1 MANQFYI
8 DPTAGRNPQA
18 FQGLSTA
25 IQGYGAE
32 QRRQQGVQQQAGW
45 EQEAAA
51 LYESGDLDALAAFAI
66 KHPELGE
73 SVRTQSKYKSDATE
87 AIRRDMLR
95 KIVIGGGDYKKI
107 ITEGAEKIK
116 SLGGDPSETLTMLDE
131 TPEGALEIAE
141 KLMALSGNGDWKNI
155 QEYRKS
161 KAGGDPKKQAE
172 TRKLVSEAKLL
183 EQKFKDLSDNQ
194 TPTEDR
200 IKIEKDLRKEVYDRS
215 KVFQDVDDAW
225 TRVQVSAKDPSPAGD
240 MALIFN
246 YMKMLDPGSTV
257 REGEFATAQQ
267 TGSVDDRIV
276 SLYNQIITGTRL
288 SAPQRADFT
297 KRAKS
302 LYRAAESKNKKMT
315 AKYKALAKRYNVD
328 PVNVVLDSAE
338 LTDDDLVN
346 KYL

>member
-1 MANQFYI
+1 MPNNFNLNIAQ
-8 DPTAGRNPQA
+8 PL
-18 FQGLSTA
+18 QGL
-25 IQGYGAE
+25 QGVIGE
-32 QRRQQGVQQQAGW
+32 HLGRQQQEGW
-45 EQEAAA
+45 QEEAAA
-51 LYESGDLDALAAFAI
+51 LYKSGDLQALAKFSIA
-66 KHPELGE
+66 HPEMGQR
-73 SVRTQSKYKSDATE
+73 VREQVKHKSATTE
-87 AIRRDMLR
+87 AIRRDMGR
-95 KIVIGGGDYKKI
+95 KIMTGGNYIDVVN
-107 ITEGAEKIK
+107 EGIEAIERA
-116 SLGGDPSETLTMLDE
+116 GGDPSNLREVLDMSPEEALAATEKMMAIQFPTDFNALQAYKKSRAGPAAKEVSETAKLD
-131 TPEGALEIAE
+131 
-141 KLMALSGNGDWKNI
+141 
-155 QEYRKS
+155 
-161 KAGGDPKKQAE
+161 AE
-172 TRKLVSEAKLL
+172 TAIL
-183 EQKFKDLSDNQ
+183 EQKFSLLANNQ

-328 PVNVVLDSAE
+328 PVNVVLGSAE